1 MNPINEKDNKYFQ
14 YNVTVAFNH
23 AEVKKKSA
31 RNN

>member
-23 AEVKKKSA
+23 AEVKKKI
-31 RNN
+31 RKE